1 MKGGKKKKALR
12 RDGGWEN
19 KMEGGDKEA
28 KRGSTKQCR
37 RLRQAVHISWLPLII
52 RAFS

>member
-1 MKGGKKKKALR
+1 MTDCEMKEQNNEGEEGIR
-12 RDGGWEN
+12 RGQRE
-19 KMEGGDKEA
+19 EA
-28 KRGSTKQCR
+28 ERGAVKRGR